1 LSQGRLESLSGDTA
15 ATAALAEQLQQLQAM
30 QQQTQDALAAKNA
43 ELQQLQVR
51 SHAGVFASAPPSGL
65 RLAAQVL
72 LAEADAGLTERDGQ
86 ISALQVRLFLFCRL
100 GSRIEPDY
108 RRGGLSLLRNSRP
121 TPLKRPSFN
130 SSFL

>member
-1 LSQGRLESLSGDTA
+1 
-15 ATAALAEQLQQLQAM
+15 M

-51 SHAGVFASAPPSGL
+51 SNAGVFASVPPGL

-86 ISALQVRLFLFCRL
+86 ISALQVLLFFT
-100 GSRIEPDY
+100 
-108 RRGGLSLLRNSRP
+108 LS
-121 TPLKRPSFN
+121 FG
-130 SSFL
+130 

>member
-1 LSQGRLESLSGDTA
+1 
-15 ATAALAEQLQQLQAM
+15 M

-51 SHAGVFASAPPSGL
+51 SNAGVFAGL

-86 ISALQVRLFLFCRL
+86 ISALQVLLFFT
-100 GSRIEPDY
+100 
-108 RRGGLSLLRNSRP
+108 LS
-121 TPLKRPSFN
+121 FG
-130 SSFL
+130 